1 MSQVLV
7 GRQLTYEYSQI
18 GERRIGVFDI
28 DISLEKGQA
37 LGLVGESGSGKSTIA
52 KLICRFLKP
61 DQGKLMSISNT
72 PILRSPI

>member
-1 MSQVLV
+1 MNQVLV

-37 LGLVGESGSGKSTIA
+37 LGLVG
-52 KLICRFLKP
+52 
-61 DQGKLMSISNT
+61 
-72 PILRSPI
+72 

>member
-61 DQGKLMSISNT
+61 DQGS
-72 PILRSPI
+72 